1 MKVARSI
8 VCRNKC
14 LRKMEAHELFHIL
27 GSELRLRIIC
37 LLRDRH
43 LRVGELCK
51 IMQVPTATVSKEL
64 MKLREL
70 GLVSALRCGVS
81 ITYSVPREDKTDIMS
96 ALIDAT
102 YDLMSARVKA
112 DAALAKTSVPAK
124 KTKTAAPEKIFKGN
138 AKARNKRVPA
148 AGTGDSV
155 A

>member
-1 MKVARSI
+1 MI
-8 VCRNKC
+8 
-14 LRKMEAHELFHIL
+14 EIL
-27 GSELRLRIIC
+27 KKQLEIYKEIL
-37 LLRDRH
+37 
-43 LRVGELCK
+43 K
-51 IMQVPTATVSKEL
+51 IS
-64 MKLREL
+64 
-70 GLVSALRCGVS
+70 
-81 ITYSVPREDKTDIMS
+81 EDKTDIMS

-124 KTKTAAPEKIFKGN
+124 KIKTAAPEKIFKGN